1 MRTLL
6 LSDYRSVLVGRTFQQ
21 VLLPDNR
28 PRLPLF
34 DAELGQDLGGGRVMA
49 ICLHPSLIG
58 HPYRSKYIRHIRV
71 IPIARSRN
79 PAAQLALL
87 ISLP

>member
-1 MRTLL
+1 
-6 LSDYRSVLVGRTFQQ
+6 
-21 VLLPDNR
+21 
-28 PRLPLF
+28 
-34 DAELGQDLGGGRVMA
+34 MA